1 MRKKSSGNHT
11 PMITGKRMTTM
22 QKNATSTKFRP
33 WMLFPWFAVKIANT
47 TKMKKSEWCTAL
59 IRLVVGLEKIG
70 FALTENERRAKMND
84 NTNYGCAVNACD
96 PAPCGGM
103 KQTVMIL
110 SDEVRKARELIFEIQ
125 KELFGD
131 KPQNPVQPHDIMCAQ
146 DALDECKSI
155 AEQNLEILNDILRGI
170 NG

>member
-1 MRKKSSGNHT
+1 
-11 PMITGKRMTTM
+11 
-22 QKNATSTKFRP
+22 
-33 WMLFPWFAVKIANT
+33 
-47 TKMKKSEWCTAL
+47 
-59 IRLVVGLEKIG
+59 
-70 FALTENERRAKMND
+70 MND
-84 NTNYGCAVNACD
+84 NTNYGCAVNACV

-110 SDEVRKARELIFEIQ
+110 SDEVRKAHELIFEIQ

-131 KPQNPVQPHDIMCAQ
+131 KPQNPVQPRDIMCAQ
-146 DALDECKSI
+146 DALDECNSV